1 MPDLTSPS
9 SPSGPHPEAGAKKKK
24 AQKTRTEG
32 ELAVKKA
39 GETKSLCDKFINDGL
54 EWMDCSKVS
63 KFSADMRSQL
73 NNKMKNVQAQAI

>member
-1 MPDLTSPS
+1 MPNLTSPS

-24 AQKTRTEG
+24 ALKTRTEG

-39 GETKSLCDKFINDGL
+39 GETKSLCDKFIHDGL

-63 KFSADMRSQL
+63 KFSADMRNQL